1 MIVCVPTARAES
13 WIVPFPPLKLTGAPK
28 FVPSTANCTVPPL
41 SNVPEPAVTVAVK
54 VTAWPSA
61 DGFEEEI
68 TEVVVLT
75 MPTTCPPLS
84 VPLLPANVVS
94 PL

>member
-1 MIVCVPTARAES
+1 MRAHGQS
-13 WIVPFPPLKLTGAPK
+13 RVRDRGLPPLKVFGEPK

-54 VTAWPSA
+54 VTLGQNT
-61 DGFEEEI
+61 DGFGRRGQA
-68 TEVVVLT
+68 VVVRARLVT
-75 MPTTCPPLS
+75 VWPPLS
-84 VPLLPANVVS
+84 VPLLVLKFVS